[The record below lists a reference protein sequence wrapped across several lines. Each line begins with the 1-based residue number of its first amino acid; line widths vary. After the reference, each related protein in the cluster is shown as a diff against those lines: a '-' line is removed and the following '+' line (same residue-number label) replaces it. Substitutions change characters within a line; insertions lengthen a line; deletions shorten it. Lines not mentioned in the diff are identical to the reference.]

1 MLKYKIEVLNLKGLN
16 KHIDYV
22 NKMLN
27 MKTDKSFQRFIQE
40 KCWNTLQEVMNER
53 LIGGTTNDDQIEL
66 YKNSNHIVEDKEGFI
81 IYNDAKIPADY
92 YNILPFDTSSYPS
105 GMFSIA
111 LAFEYGVG
119 IIGENTNNPN
129 AWQYN
134 LGDYNFGW
142 YLPKNVYGKSGIST
156 AGYMGFE
163 IYRFTADRIKMR
175 LSKWVN
181 EYYSEVLK

>member
-1 MLKYKIEVLNLKGLN
+1 MFKYKVEVLNLKGLN

-53 LIGGTTNDDQIEL
+53 LVGGTTNDNQIEL
-66 YKNSNHIVEDKEGFI
+66 YKNSNHLIEDKEGFI
-81 IYNDAKIPADY
+81 IYNDAKIPADAKD
-92 YNILPFDTSSYPS
+92 PTTYPS

-129 AWQYN
+129 AWEYN
-134 LGDYNFGW
+134 INDYNFGW
-142 YLPKNVYGKSGIST
+142 YLPRSVYGETGILT
-156 AGYMGFE
+156 AGYTGLE
-163 IYRFTADRIKMR
+163 IYRYTADRIKIR